1 MLLPANKKQ
10 TIYGDINMKR
20 MIDGIINCL
29 AESGGCKLL
38 DVGEIAANIAFRFP
52 EGYWPIS
59 LSSKSFSILP
69 GKINHGDESDISN
82 SCFNAEGTV
91 MWKTVGFISDSIN
104 MGYGYNEIM
113 YHFTFVNLPKRAA
126 FLKELFGKDIT
137 GNEENIIP
145 FSNPVSML
153 LVAFEGR
160 MEY

>member
-1 MLLPANKKQ
+1 
-10 TIYGDINMKR
+10 MKR
-20 MIDGIINCL
+20 MIDGIINWV
-29 AESGGCKLL
+29 AESGGCELL
-38 DVGEIAANIAFRFP
+38 DDGEIGANIVFTFP

-59 LSSKSFSILP
+59 LNSKSFSILP

-82 SCFNAEGTV
+82 LCFTAEGNV
-91 MWKTVGFISDSIN
+91 VWNTVGFISDSIN
-104 MGYGYNEIM
+104 TGYGYNNIR
-113 YHFTFVNLPKRAA
+113 YHFTFENALNRAT

-137 GNEENIIP
+137 GNKEDIIP